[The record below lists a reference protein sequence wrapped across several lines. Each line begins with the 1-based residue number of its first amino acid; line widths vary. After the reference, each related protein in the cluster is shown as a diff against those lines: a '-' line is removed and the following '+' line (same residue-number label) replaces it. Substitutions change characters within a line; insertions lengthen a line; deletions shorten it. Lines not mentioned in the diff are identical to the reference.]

1 MTAAAATPFSWH
13 NISARV
19 SQLTTSPVPSYSGMR
34 RASKCGAA
42 VDIVADVDVEVDGEA
57 DVEVEGEAV
66 IAGVV
71 SPGAELVG
79 TLTVSVDVTTL
90 VVTGTDTAGSVA
102 IMPK

>member
-1 MTAAAATPFSWH
+1 M
-13 NISARV
+13 
-19 SQLTTSPVPSYSGMR
+19 
-34 RASKCGAA
+34 
-42 VDIVADVDVEVDGEA
+42 
-57 DVEVEGEAV
+57 

-79 TLTVSVDVTTL
+79 TLTVSVGVTTL